1 MSEESKE
8 YGIIY
13 VLTNPAMTGLVKIG
27 KTSRSSVDQRLNEL
41 YSTGVPVPFECVF
54 AGKVEDESKVEKAFH
69 LAFGPYR
76 LNPKREFF
84 QIEPEQAIALLE
96 LMVSEEVTPELQE
109 AADKVDEGAAE
120 ASRILRSSRPVQN
133 FIDMGMNV
141 GDVLQF
147 TKGDHTCKVLSG
159 RRVEFNEEEYSL
171 TALTQELLDIDRPL
185 RPAPYW
191 TFEGKKLSEI
201 YEETY
206 DVN

>member
-1 MSEESKE
+1 MSEEAKE

-13 VLTNPAMTGLVKIG
+13 VLTNPAMNGLVKIG
-27 KTSRSSVDQRLNEL
+27 KTSRESVDQRLNEL

-120 ASRILRSSRPVQN
+120 ASRILRSSRPAQN

>member
-1 MSEESKE
+1 
-8 YGIIY
+8 
-13 VLTNPAMTGLVKIG
+13 
-27 KTSRSSVDQRLNEL
+27 
-41 YSTGVPVPFECVF
+41 
-54 AGKVEDESKVEKAFH
+54 
-69 LAFGPYR
+69 
-76 LNPKREFF
+76 
-84 QIEPEQAIALLE
+84 
-96 LMVSEEVTPELQE
+96 
-109 AADKVDEGAAE
+109 
-120 ASRILRSSRPVQN
+120 
-133 FIDMGMNV
+133 MGMNI

-159 RRVEFNEEEYSL
+159 RRVEFNEEKYSL